1 MEETDTVKFLRECDA
16 GSSMAVAS
24 IDEVL
29 DKVFDEQLKD
39 MLEESKAHHEKLAQ
53 EIHTQ
58 LAELGGEGKEPN
70 PMAKGMS
77 WMKTNVMLEM
87 STKETDAVIADLMT
101 DGCNMGIKSLY
112 RYQNQYKMAD
122 HSALEIGRRLI
133 DIEEQLRCD
142 MRKYL

>member
-1 MEETDTVKFLRECDA
+1 MESTDSVKLLRECDA
-16 GSSMAVAS
+16 GTSMAVAS
-24 IDEVL
+24 IMEVL
-29 DKVFDEQLKD
+29 DKVFDEQLKE
-39 MLEESKAHHEKLAQ
+39 MLEESKAHHEKLAHK
-53 EIHTQ
+53 IHSQ
-58 LAELGGEGKEPN
+58 LNELDSEGKEPN

-122 HSALEIGRRLI
+122 HSALEISRRLI